1 MNKRKGLMLRLGGII
16 GALICSPI
24 DASFLRFYIAI
35 IDVLEKREIRNYK
48 KDSILKQK
56 ICDREFMFK

>member
-16 GALICSPI
+16 WALILSPI
-24 DASFLRFYIAI
+24 DATFLRFYIAI
-35 IDVLEKREIRNYK
+35 IDVMEKRETRNYK

-56 ICDREFMFK
+56 ISDKEFIFK